1 MRERGLGKL
10 DGAAA
15 MTRVALIG
23 PRLARDL
30 AIRGV
35 TQTALAQAAHVSMP
49 TLAAALAGKPL
60 NIASATRIARAVKE
74 YRVITELDD
83 LIAPAA

>member
-1 MRERGLGKL
+1 
-10 DGAAA
+10 
-15 MTRVALIG
+15 
-23 PRLARDL
+23 
-30 AIRGV
+30 
-35 TQTALAQAAHVSMP
+35 MP

-60 NIASATRIARAVKE
+60 NITSATRIARAVKE